1 MRMASSKNDI
11 KNNKIEKIRGSE
23 LKDDWLNRYPVTWR
37 IALGTSLILLCLF
50 LLPSIASFLER
61 TAGQWLHIFL
71 ISLLLSLVLTSQ
83 AVWLALWFGAVD
95 IPDKRKIHNR
105 PTPRLGGM
113 AIFLSILFSF
123 LLFVVPDIQLLAIL
137 VGAGIL
143 FFVGV
148 ADDISNIPAK
158 LRLSVQIFVS
168 AGMVFMGV
176 MLKPFPR
183 DIFIGE
189 VGNVILTIVWLVGI
203 TNAFNFFDGMD
214 GLAAGLSVLIGI
226 FIGVVAFSTDQMQ
239 LGWLSMA
246 VVGSSLGFLP
256 HNFKKKKPAEIF
268 LGDSGSMFLGF
279 LLAGLAVEGEW
290 AVGHPLL
297 TLSPPLL
304 VFGVLIYDMVH
315 TTVSRIIRGD
325 VRSFKQWIE
334 YTGKDH
340 LHHRFEALL
349 RSKQF
354 AVILVFT
361 LNLCLALAALIIRY
375 VSLTHALILL
385 LQCIVILILVTILE
399 RAGNIR
405 ERRTDSFKS
414 D

>member
-1 MRMASSKNDI
+1 MHRISAVYKNP
-11 KNNKIEKIRGSE
+11 ST
-23 LKDDWLNRYPVTWR
+23 KDLWTDWLDRYPLSWR
-37 IALGTSLILLCLF
+37 IVLGVCLVLF
-50 LLPSIASFLER
+50 CISLLPSISLALEKV
-61 TAGQWLHIFL
+61 TGKWLHIFF
-71 ISLLLSLVLTSQ
+71 ISWLSSLVLTSQ
-83 AVWLALWFGAVD
+83 AVWLALRFGAVD
-95 IPDKRKIHNR
+95 IPDKRKVHDR

-113 AIFLSILFSF
+113 AVFFGILISF
-123 LLFVVPDIQLLAIL
+123 LLHVVPDVQLIVLF

-143 FFVGV
+143 FFFGA
-148 ADDISNIPAK
+148 ADDIFSISAK
-158 LRLSVQIFVS
+158 LRLSVQILLSV
-168 AGMVFMGV
+168 GMVLMGV

-183 DIFIGE
+183 EIFLGE
-189 VGNVILTIVWLVGI
+189 AGNILLTIIWFVGI

-214 GLAAGLSVLIGI
+214 GLASGLAILIGI
-226 FIGVVAFSTDQMQ
+226 FISIVAFSTDQIQ
-239 LGWLSMA
+239 LGWISVA
-246 VVGSSLGFLP
+246 VVGASFGFFP
-256 HNFKKKKPAEIF
+256 HNFKMKKPAGIF

-279 LLAGLAVEGEW
+279 LLAGLAVRAEW

-315 TTVSRIIRGD
+315 TTLSRIIRGD

-349 RSKQF
+349 RSKRY
-354 AVILVFT
+354 AVVLVLT

-375 VSLTHALILL
+375 VNLTRALILL

-399 RAGNIR
+399 RAGNLR
-405 ERRTDSFKS
+405 ERRTGSFKS